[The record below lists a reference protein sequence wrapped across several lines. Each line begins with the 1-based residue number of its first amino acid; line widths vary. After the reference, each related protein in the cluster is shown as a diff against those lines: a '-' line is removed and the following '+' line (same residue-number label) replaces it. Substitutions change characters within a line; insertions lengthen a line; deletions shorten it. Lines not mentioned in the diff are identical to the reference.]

1 MSMSLP
7 RTLALALIAAT
18 AAPAFAESFASSAS
32 VGSSASIGS
41 VSDSLGGSS
50 NASSPNRQAAGDYR
64 VIDVATVADKP
75 GVLRLTLQPLAA
87 QAGTVPMRL
96 DLPQQVAQQHGLAT
110 GLVVG
115 ARERPYGLEFAKGE
129 PREPFF
135 LVLDDA
141 WYRELHSRAL

>member
-1 MSMSLP
+1 MPLT
-7 RTLALALIAAT
+7 RTLAFAILAAA

-50 NASSPNRQAAGDYR
+50 NASSPNRTAAGDYR
-64 VIDVATVADKP
+64 VIDVAAVAGKP
-75 GVLRLTLQPLAA
+75 GVLRLTLAPVAAAAETAPL
-87 QAGTVPMRL
+87 RL
-96 DLPQQVAQQHGLAT
+96 DLPQALVQQHALAA
-110 GLVVG
+110 GSVVG

>member
-1 MSMSLP
+1 MTMPLP
-7 RTLALALIAAT
+7 RALATLLIAA
-18 AAPAFAESFASSAS
+18 ASMPALAESFASSAS

-64 VIDVATVADKP
+64 VIEVAAVAGKP
-75 GVLRLTLQPLAA
+75 GMLRLTLEPLATRA
-87 QAGTVPMRL
+87 DAAPLRL
-96 DLPQQVAQQHGLAT
+96 DLPQPVAQQHGLAA
-110 GLVVG
+110 GMVVA